1 MFLFQKKVFL
11 TEEMKLLSVGHLK
24 QVARTSNLLLTS
36 TRNMSSKDN
45 TKKTFTQQDF
55 DEINDARME
64 ASREELIKNNSD
76 PFIPL
81 KKSFKAV
88 GGAFLLATLC
98 SVGYGAYDQGYRKT
112 LRTTYPLAAGILDMV
127 MEKEVQSVLDQEVS
141 SEKASIFR
149 EEFKDGYK
157 P

>member
-1 MFLFQKKVFL
+1 MFLIA
-11 TEEMKLLSVGHLK
+11 EMKLLSGCHLK

-36 TRNMSSKDN
+36 TRNMTSKDDR
-45 TKKTFTQQDF
+45 KKTFTQQDF
-55 DEINDARME
+55 DKINDARME
-64 ASREELIKNNSD
+64 AITEEYIKNNQD
-76 PFIPL
+76 PFSSL

-127 MEKEVQSVLDQEVS
+127 MEEEVQSVLDQEVS

>member
-1 MFLFQKKVFL
+1 
-11 TEEMKLLSVGHLK
+11 MKLLSVGHLK

-36 TRNMSSKDN
+36 TRNMTSKDN

-76 PFIPL
+76 PFSPL

-88 GGAFLLATLC
+88 GGAFMLGTLC
-98 SVGYGAYDQGYRKT
+98 
-112 LRTTYPLAAGILDMV
+112 
-127 MEKEVQSVLDQEVS
+127 
-141 SEKASIFR
+141 
-149 EEFKDGYK
+149 
-157 P
+157 